1 MRRRI
6 SRRSPLRAGP
16 PRARASS
23 ARGRMLEQGPRGRY
37 RRGWPENDAHRLRA
51 APLRGDRHRGPP
63 RGAPRRRHRAPR
75 RRGGGAPVHAAR
87 RRRPPRRRPED
98 RLQGGGPNRPA
109 RRRHA
114 LARRPGHGDR
124 ARPRPA
130 PRGGHPPRV
139 APNRAHGSGR
149 PHHRNASRLGL
160 RERRRRPIQ
169 CGRRVRRAP
178 ARGSRRVGARS
189 ARPDP
194 RSGRRRRLRD
204 RRRHLRA
211 PLARGA
217 HQRRDRARRAVAA
230 SELPRRT
237 RPRGPPAPGDDPR
250 RRGRAGRRGGAG
262 HGQARPDPRGDRAGR
277 AAHAERGGLEA
288 ALTRPRAGPLQVNI
302 AILGGTGKEGA
313 GRALRWALAGHSII
327 IGSRDRERAKAK
339 AAELREITRKMPI
352 MGESNAEAAKLGTV
366 VVLALPAP
374 GLATTLPEVSA
385 ACRDKVVISTVV
397 ALSFGG
403 PRLYTPPPAGSSAEE
418 AQALLPGA
426 KVVAA
431 FHHIA
436 AHELA
441 ETDQPIDCDL
451 LLCGDQAA
459 KDTVAELG
467 RSMGL
472 RPVDVGPLS
481 NAALL
486 EGVTAIL
493 ATINRRYGLKNAG
506 IKITG
511 L

>member
-1 MRRRI
+1 M
-6 SRRSPLRAGP
+6 
-16 PRARASS
+16 
-23 ARGRMLEQGPRGRY
+23 
-37 RRGWPENDAHRLRA
+37 
-51 APLRGDRHRGPP
+51 
-63 RGAPRRRHRAPR
+63 
-75 RRGGGAPVHAAR
+75 
-87 RRRPPRRRPED
+87 
-98 RLQGGGPNRPA
+98 
-109 RRRHA
+109 
-114 LARRPGHGDR
+114 
-124 ARPRPA
+124 
-130 PRGGHPPRV
+130 
-139 APNRAHGSGR
+139 
-149 PHHRNASRLGL
+149 
-160 RERRRRPIQ
+160 
-169 CGRRVRRAP
+169 
-178 ARGSRRVGARS
+178 
-189 ARPDP
+189 
-194 RSGRRRRLRD
+194 
-204 RRRHLRA
+204 
-211 PLARGA
+211 
-217 HQRRDRARRAVAA
+217 
-230 SELPRRT
+230 
-237 RPRGPPAPGDDPR
+237 
-250 RRGRAGRRGGAG
+250 
-262 HGQARPDPRGDRAGR
+262 
-277 AAHAERGGLEA
+277 
-288 ALTRPRAGPLQVNI
+288 NI

-313 GRALRWALAGHSII
+313 GLARRWALAGHSII

-403 PRLYTPPPAGSSAEE
+403 PRLYTPPPAGSSAEA

-451 LLCGDQAA
+451 LFCGGDQAA